1 MGRAVGMGLVA
12 SALRM
17 PTIKAAATIWQP
29 APNWQINRAQMSD
42 TRYQTYAREGYMANE
57 LVFACIEELSTSAAE
72 PSMHARLGTTWT
84 TTHPI
89 LDLLNKPNPFMDRFE
104 FWATVIMHLSIAG
117 NAYALKIRSGSM
129 KVVQLWLIRPDRVR
143 IVPIN
148 GGFDRRYDIDIG
160 GGEFVPIQS
169 KDLIH
174 FKRRHPLD
182 DLYGMPPL
190 MPISGRVDIDNYMR
204 DFVKT
209 FFLNAGVPGGVLSIE
224 GDVDD
229 DEKEM
234 IRNRFKSTVGGPAHW
249 HDLLILDNSK
259 ATFTPMTAQLGSR
272 GLVIPDLDEIAEAR
286 TPMVFGVP
294 QSLIGTRTSY
304 ANGGYANKRAEK
316 TEFWDNTLS
325 PMYHEMVGPLNMNLV
340 PDFTRVD
347 EIAFD
352 LSQVRALQEDID
364 KVHARI
370 RADYEAGLIPLETA
384 QNRLEIAPSE
394 RSGMYLVPMSVV
406 PTPSKVLDAALA
418 AGEQVPPPRL
428 TERSGESG
436 DPGVDGGKP
445 APAEPAGTGGGN

>member
-1 MGRAVGMGLVA
+1 MGLVA
-12 SALRM
+12 RALRV
-17 PTIKAAATIWQP
+17 PTIKASTQQWQP
-29 APNWQINRAQMSD
+29 APNWQINRAQLPD
-42 TRYQTYAREGYMANE
+42 ARYQTYALEGYSANE

-72 PSMHARLGTTWT
+72 PSMHARVGQAWV

-89 LDLLNKPNPFMDRFE
+89 LDLLNRPNPFMDRFE

-148 GGFDRRYDIDIG
+148 GGWDRRYDIDIG
-160 GGEFVPIQS
+160 GGEFVPISS
-169 KDLIH
+169 KDIIQ
-174 FKRRHPLD
+174 FKRRNPLN

-190 MPISGRVDIDNYMR
+190 MPISGRVDIDNYTR

-209 FFLNAGVPGGVLSIE
+209 FFLNAGVPGGVLTIKGS
-224 GDVDD
+224 VDD
-229 DEKEM
+229 EEKEM
-234 IRNRFKSTVGGPAHW
+234 IRNRFRNTVGGPSHW
-249 HDLLILDNSK
+249 HDLLILDNAES
-259 ATFTPMTAQLGSR
+259 TFTPMTAQLGAR
-272 GLVIPDLDEIAEAR
+272 GLVIPDLDEISEAR
-286 TPMVFGVP
+286 IPMVFGVP

-325 PMYHEMVGPLNMNLV
+325 PMYQEMVGPLNMNLV

-370 RADYEAGLIPLETA
+370 RADYESGLMPLETA
-384 QNRLEIAPSE
+384 QNRIGLANNE
-394 RSGMYLVPMSVV
+394 RKGMYLVPMTVV
-406 PTPSKVLDAALA
+406 PTPSKVLDDALA
-418 AGEQVPPPRL
+418 SGEQVPPPRL
-428 TERSGESG
+428 TERSGETG
-436 DPGVDGGKP
+436 DPGVNGGKP
-445 APAEPAGTGGGN
+445 EPAAPAGGAA